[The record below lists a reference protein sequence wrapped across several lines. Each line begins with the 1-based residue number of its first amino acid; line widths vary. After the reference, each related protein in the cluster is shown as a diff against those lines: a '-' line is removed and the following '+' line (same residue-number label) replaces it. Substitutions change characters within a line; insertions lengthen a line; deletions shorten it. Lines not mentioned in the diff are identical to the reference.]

1 LTSPIEPR
9 NLLRHE
15 LIGLE
20 VRVVKSTQPSHIG
33 VEGRIVN
40 ETRNTLTIS
49 QRGRDK
55 IIAKE
60 TTTFHFRLPNGLIV
74 EIEGKNLIKRPED
87 RVKIR
92 LKKIW

>member
-1 LTSPIEPR
+1 MNPIAPR

-20 VRVVKSTQPSHIG
+20 VRVVESTQPSHIG
-33 VEGRIVN
+33 IEGRIIN

-49 QRGRDK
+49 HRGRDK

-60 TTTFHFRLPNGLIV
+60 TATFNFRLPNGSIV

-92 LKKIW
+92 LKKLW